1 VVYPSFLCDTP
12 YMGILDF
19 FKAYANPSQPVPNP
33 LNQSRDNFFTG
44 YGNGQFMS
52 LLRRTLPG
60 SQKDW
65 SRISGDLLLN
75 SVVAVGIDW
84 YIRNFPQ
91 AIAELRLPL
100 GNGEYETAE
109 DHPVLTLINEPMPG
123 LTSTLVWGW
132 VITDYKAF
140 GNAFVRK
147 IRTSSRGEVVGLQY
161 LPQDMVRPVG
171 DGVTPTT
178 HYVYSTDGRQYDIPV
193 NDMIH
198 FRYGRDPAD
207 IRLGRSPLQATL
219 REIAADNMASA
230 TAYGMLSNGG
240 IPSILIGP
248 DSNNNADNISPDDAR
263 TMKRAIKENLTGD
276 NAGGVVVM
284 TGAYK
289 MDKISFTPQELA
301 LDTIRRL
308 PEERI
313 SAALGLNPMVLG
325 LGAGL
330 ERSTYSNYE
339 SAQQAAWEDGMIPTL
354 RVIAD
359 TLTISLLP
367 DFGDTDAYIAYNYDD
382 VRALGDDYDAMAVR
396 AERLFKV
403 GIIDRAQGKRMV
415 GIEPDAADEGIM
427 FSSGATPLAGEATGV
442 PQGTKSGHEVPYYNR
457 PFYGFEILPEE

>member
-1 VVYPSFLCDTP
+1 
-12 YMGILDF
+12 MGIFDVL
-19 FKAYANPSQPVPNP
+19 KAFANPSKPVPNP

-44 YGNGQFMS
+44 YGNGQFIS

-75 SVVAVGIDW
+75 SVVAIGIDW

-100 GNGEYETAE
+100 GNGEYETIE
-109 DHPVLTLINEPMPG
+109 EHPVLTLIEEPMPG
-123 LTSTLVWGW
+123 LTASLVWGW
-132 VITDYKAF
+132 IITDYKAF
-140 GNAFVRK
+140 GNAYVRK

-171 DGVTPTT
+171 DGITPVT
-178 HYVYSTDGRQYDIPV
+178 HYVYSTDGRQYDIPLT
-193 NDMIH
+193 DMIH

-207 IRLGRSPLQATL
+207 IRLGRSPLQSTL

-230 TAYGMLSNGG
+230 TAYGLLSNGG
-240 IPSILIGP
+240 IPSIIIGP
-248 DSNNNADNISPDDAR
+248 DSNNNADNVSPDDAR
-263 TMKRAIKENLTGD
+263 TMKRAIRENLTGD

-289 MDKISFTPQELA
+289 MDRVSFTPQELA
-301 LDTIRRL
+301 LDSIRRL

-313 SAALGLNPMVLG
+313 AAALGLNPMVLG
-325 LGAGL
+325 LGSGL

-339 SAQQAAWEDGMIPTL
+339 FAQQAAWEDGMIPTL

-359 TLTISLLP
+359 TLTQNLLP
-367 DFGDTDAYIAYNYDD
+367 DFGDTGGYIAYNYDN
-382 VRALGDDYDAMAVR
+382 VRALADDYDAMAVR
-396 AERLFKV
+396 AERLFKA
-403 GIIDRAQGKRMV
+403 GIIDRAQSKRMV
-415 GIEPDAADEGIM
+415 GIEPDTKDEGVM
-427 FSSGATPLAGEATGV
+427 FATNTESPANGDTGS

-457 PFYGFEILPEE
+457 PFYGFEILPDE